1 MRQATF
7 RFKRFA
13 VLNDRA
19 AMKVGTDGVL
29 LGAWCPEPEGVEDRA
44 LRVLDV
50 GTGSGLIALML
61 AQRCPTAA
69 IDAIDIDPEAVV
81 EARVNVA
88 NSPWAERIAVAEAD
102 FATMAVEAER
112 YDVVVSNPPFF
123 VGLQSPDARR
133 AQARSSASLAP
144 RQLVAQ
150 AAAMLRPGGRL
161 AVVYPQAMKPE
172 LTALA
177 IEHGLSVERVTDVA
191 TRPGL
196 PPKRFLA
203 AFRKGP
209 VPAPLF
215 DTLTLEA
222 PDHTRSP
229 QYAALTA
236 AFYL

>member
-1 MRQATF
+1 MREKTF
-7 RFKRFA
+7 RFKQFA

-29 LGAWCPEPEGVEDRA
+29 LGAWAPLPACEAQPA
-44 LRVLDV
+44 RVLDI
-50 GTGSGLIALML
+50 GTGSGLIALMI
-61 AQRCPTAA
+61 AQRCPEAV
-69 IDAIDIDPEAVV
+69 IDAIDIDADAVA
-81 EARVNVA
+81 EARHNVA
-88 NSPWAERIAVAEAD
+88 QSPWSERIAVRQAD
-102 FATMAVEAER
+102 FATAAIETS
-112 YDVVVSNPPFF
+112 YDLIVSNPPFF